1 MWIKEGIIAGI
12 VDHRLRE
19 GWRCKRRG
27 RDEGCTYQFMDDC
40 HRSSVSFEAG
50 G

>member
-19 GWRCKRRG
+19 GWRRKRRG
-27 RDEGCTYQFMDDC
+27 RDEGCAY
-40 HRSSVSFEAG
+40 
-50 G
+50 